1 VVSDAFGTRSKDHS
15 GEGSC
20 QNLFF
25 EMGLTNA
32 PATFMRMMND
42 MIRPFLTQ
50 FIVVYL
56 DETLIFSKSWDENL
70 QQVNHVLQTL

>member
-1 VVSDAFGTRSKDHS
+1 
-15 GEGSC
+15 
-20 QNLFF
+20 
-25 EMGLTNA
+25 MGLTNA